1 MMRRPGATVQT
12 LEAQLVKIVPSAK
25 RKFQAPNGRD
35 WEADFCLHSGD
46 NQQSPHLMV
55 IFRDP
60 VRVEPERYNL
70 LPPGSPRFPKQAAK
84 QITDDQLRA
93 LLQRSVPLNRV

>member
-1 MMRRPGATVQT
+1 M
-12 LEAQLVKIVPSAK
+12 VKIVASAK
-25 RKFQAPNGRD
+25 RKFQAPNGRK
-35 WEADFCLHSGD
+35 WEADFCMHSGD
-46 NQQSPHLMV
+46 NEQSPNLMV

-70 LPPGSPRFPKQAAK
+70 LPPGSPRFPKEAAK

-93 LLQRSVPLNRV
+93 LLQRSVPINRV

>member
-1 MMRRPGATVQT
+1 M
-12 LEAQLVKIVPSAK
+12 
-25 RKFQAPNGRD
+25 
-35 WEADFCLHSGD
+35 HSGD
-46 NQQSPHLMV
+46 NEQSPNLMV

-60 VRVEPERYNL
+60 VRAEPERYNL
-70 LPPGSPRFPKQAAK
+70 LPPGSPRLPKEAAK